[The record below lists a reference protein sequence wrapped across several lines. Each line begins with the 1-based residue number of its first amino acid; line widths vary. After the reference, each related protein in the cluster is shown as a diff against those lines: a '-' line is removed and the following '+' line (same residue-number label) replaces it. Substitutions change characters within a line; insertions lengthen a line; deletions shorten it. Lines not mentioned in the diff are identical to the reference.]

1 MREEHLRAIDEHYGR
16 HDVAAAILAAVE
28 AAGKD
33 PGALSVDD
41 LAAVDQF
48 HTRGRDATLELAR
61 LAGVTPAMRVLD
73 VGGGLGGAARTL
85 AHRFGCHVTVLDL
98 TEEYCRAGAAL
109 TARLGLAD
117 RVSFRHGDAVA
128 LPFADASFDLA
139 WSQHSAMNIED
150 KARLYR
156 EIHRVLRPRGRLA
169 LHEIMAGPEAPV
181 HFPVPWARTPA
192 TSFLR
197 PARSIRGLLRDQG
210 FTEVTWTDVSAPSLE
225 WFRQRLAA
233 GARAGAPPVIG
244 LHLLLG
250 ADFPVMFGNLV
261 RNLAEA
267 RICVIAAV
275 LDRS

>member
-16 HDVAAAILAAVE
+16 HDVAAAILAAVQ

-33 PGALSVDD
+33 PAALTADD

-48 HTRGRDATLELAR
+48 HTRGRDATLELAH
-61 LAGVTPAMRVLD
+61 LAGVTPTMRVLD

-98 TEEYCRAGAAL
+98 TEEYCRAGVVL

-139 WSQHSAMNIED
+139 WSQHSAMNVED

-156 EIHRVLRPRGRLA
+156 EIHRVLRPGGRLA

-181 HFPVPWARTPA
+181 RFPVPWARTPA

-197 PARSIRGLLRDQG
+197 PAASIRALLGDQG
-210 FTEVTWTDVSAPSLE
+210 FREVTWSDVSAPSLE

-233 GARAGAPPVIG
+233 GARAGTPPALG

-250 ADFPVMFGNLV
+250 SDFSRMFGNLV
-261 RNLAEA
+261 RNLAED
-267 RICVIAAV
+267 RISVIAAV
-275 LDRS
+275 LDRT